1 MSDIPLTLS
10 RELYDYLLK
19 NSVQEPEILSKL
31 RIQTHKMSMG
41 HMQVSPEQGQFM
53 GLLVKLLNAKKT
65 LEIGVFTGYSTL
77 AVALALPPNGKIV
90 ACDINVEWTRIAKD
104 FWEKAGVSEK
114 VDLRLAPALD
124 TLNELIDQGG
134 VGTFDFVFID
144 ADKKNYWNYYELSLS
159 LLRPGGLILIDNVLW
174 YGDVAD
180 ESVQDQNTLAIREFN
195 QKIFQ
200 DQRVFITMLPIRD
213 GVTLALKK

>member
-10 RELYDYLLK
+10 PELYDYLLK